1 MKSISLSLF
10 RRLLSSNMGQM
21 VIEIVAV
28 MIPVLL
34 LTTLLNLLP
43 ASFQAS
49 TAGDLL
55 LNFLAAA
62 IIVVLFVQV
71 LRRVEHSSPSEVGLA
86 RQQWLRQF
94 LLSFSLGGALMTVV
108 TLALAFT
115 GSYHITGIQPF
126 PAVEFGSF
134 VFALCLLTLLFAR
147 SKKIGFFHYVLFAL
161 LLFGLF
167 TALVSLVI
175 VISGAVQ
182 EELIFRGL
190 LFRKL
195 ERSFGSWIALGVSAV
210 LFGLLHVIVPNATL
224 VGAIAIMVTA
234 GVLIATV
241 YILTRSLW
249 WAIGIHVG
257 WNFFEGPVFGTQLSG
272 HTLHGFFSST
282 MTGPVAW
289 TGGAFGPEAGLA
301 CILLV
306 GVVGALLCW
315 RAARLHLM
323 LPRNRLQ
330 YVPDDTQSGRTDI
343 PVDL

>member
-1 MKSISLSLF
+1 MKSISLSLL

-28 MIPVLL
+28 MIPTLL
-34 LTTLLNLLP
+34 LTVLLNLLP

-55 LNFLAAA
+55 LNFLGAV
-62 IIVVLFVQV
+62 IIVVMFVQV
-71 LRRVEHSSPSEVGLA
+71 LRRVEHRSPSEVGLA

-108 TLALAFT
+108 TLVLALT
-115 GSYHITGIQPF
+115 GSYHITSIQPF
-126 PAVEFGSF
+126 PSVEFGFF

-175 VISGAVQ
+175 VVSGAVQ

-210 LFGLLHVIVPNATL
+210 LFGILHIIVPNATL

-234 GVLIATV
+234 GVLIAAV

-272 HTLHGFFSST
+272 HTLSSFFSST

-306 GVVGALLCW
+306 GAVGALLCW

-323 LPRNRLQ
+323 LPRNRRQ

>member
-10 RRLLSSNMGQM
+10 RRFLSSNIGQM
-21 VIEIVAV
+21 IIEIVV
-28 MIPVLL
+28 VIIPVLL

-55 LNFLAAA
+55 LNLLAAA
-62 IIVVLFVQV
+62 IIVVMFVQV
-71 LRRVEHSSPSEVGLA
+71 LRRVEQSSPAEVGLA
-86 RQQWLRQF
+86 RQQSLRQF

-108 TLALAFT
+108 TLVLSFT

-126 PAVEFGSF
+126 PAVEFGFF

-167 TALVSLVI
+167 TTLVPLVI
-175 VISGAVQ
+175 VIAGAVQ

-210 LFGLLHVIVPNATL
+210 LFGLLHIIVPNATL
-224 VGAIAIMVTA
+224 IGAIAIMVTA

-272 HTLHGFFSST
+272 HTLPGFFSST

-306 GVVGALLCW
+306 GAVGALLCW

-330 YVPDDTQSGRTDI
+330 SVPDDTQSGRTDI